1 MTKRSFII
9 DTTSLS
15 TARPLLDNG
24 FYAGTIVNASVEGKE
39 GKQYFKIVEEKVW
52 NKDTGTREPTGDYI
66 LSGMIVFGVVLTSK
80 KAIKLLQQDEPRF
93 FGNIFLRFDKETY
106 ALQDNIPL
114 GQLLNTVGLGTTNF
128 GEMVDFEYDDD
139 IEVPEELE
147 TIPDIVGKLNALEF
161 NKQLCEL
168 ICQAINNQPVKAKII
183 KQVSQDNPDTQEN
196 VLDRGSRYAPFCGV
210 LPYEDGCEE
219 DLED

>member
-66 LSGMIVFGVVLTSK
+66 LSGMIVFGVALTSK

-114 GQLLNTVGLGTTNF
+114 GQLLNAVGLGTTNF
-128 GEMVDFEYDDD
+128 GEMVDFESDED

-147 TIPDIVGKLNALEF
+147 SIPDIVSKLNALEYG
-161 NKQLCEL
+161 KQLFEL
-168 ICQAINNQPVKAKII
+168 VCQAINNQPVKAKII

-196 VLDRGSRYAPFCGV
+196 VLDRGSSYAPFCGV